1 MLIMTQLIECVPN
14 FSEGNDLGIINQ
26 ITAEIEATEGVK
38 LLNVDP
44 GKATNRTV
52 VTFVGTPNAVV
63 EAAFKAIKKAGE
75 LIDMRKHKGEHP
87 RMGATDVC
95 PFIPISNISMEETA
109 QYAQQ
114 LAQKVGSEL
123 NLPVYLYEEAQADK
137 KRSNLSVIRA
147 GEYEGFFKKI
157 KDPNWKPD
165 FGPNEF
171 DALRGATVIG
181 ARDFLVAYNVNLNT
195 TSTRRANSIAFDVR
209 EAGRVKREGDPI
221 TGKIVTDEHGNPV
234 SIPGTLKAVKAIG
247 WYIEE
252 YGIAQISMNLTNIN
266 ITPVH
271 VAFDEVCKKANERG
285 IRVTGSEIVGLIPL
299 KAMLDAGKYFLE
311 KQQRSTG
318 VSEKELIKIAVKSM
332 GLDELSPF
340 NPNERIIEYL
350 LNDQNSGRLINMSLS
365 DFADETASE
374 SPAPGGGSISAY
386 VGALGVSLGTMV
398 ANLSSHKKGWDA
410 QWQFYSDWAL
420 KGQAIKKEMLKM
432 VDEDTNAFNK
442 IMLAFGLPKGNDE
455 EKKVRSEAIQSAT
468 KLAII
473 TPYKVMQLA
482 LESMELMKVMVE
494 QGNPN
499 SVTDAAVGAL
509 CARTA
514 VIGAFMNVRIN
525 ASGYHDKAFI
535 NDMISKGKEIQEKAI
550 ALENEIRLLADQK
563 IGI

>member
-14 FSEGNDLGIINQ
+14 FSEGIDLGIINQ

-114 LAQKVGSEL
+114 LAQRVGSEL
-123 NLPVYLYEEAQADK
+123 NLPVYLYEEAQVDK

-340 NPNERIIEYL
+340 NPSERIIEYL

-410 QWQFYSDWAL
+410 QWKFYSDWAL
-420 KGQAIKKEMLKM
+420 KGQAIKKEMLNM

-525 ASGYHDKAFI
+525 ASGYNDKAFI
-535 NDMISKGKEIQEKAI
+535 NDIISKGKDLQEKAI
-550 ALENEIRLLADQK
+550 ALEDEIRLLADQK